1 MEKELLVTDAV
12 ETGVEVTK
20 GLNLAKVGK
29 LGLVVVGGLVLV
41 LGVPKIIKK
50 VRNKKAKNIT
60 IVEETV
66 EDAE

>member
-60 IVEETV
+60 NVEETV